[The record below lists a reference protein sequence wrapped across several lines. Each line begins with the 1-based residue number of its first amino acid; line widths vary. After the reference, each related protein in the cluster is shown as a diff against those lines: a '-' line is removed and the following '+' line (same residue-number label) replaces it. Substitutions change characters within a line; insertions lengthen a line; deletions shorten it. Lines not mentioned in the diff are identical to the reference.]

1 LEKSKKTSML
11 NGAMILMIAIVIVKI
26 IGVLFKMPMTS
37 MIGTVGR
44 GYFNSA
50 YEIYTPIF
58 AVSMAGL
65 PVAVS
70 RMVAE
75 SVALKKYRQARAVF
89 VTSKKVFIIVGIIGT
104 LVLLAVA
111 FPYAKYIAN
120 MKSLKAIL
128 CVTPSIFLCC
138 YMSAY
143 RGYYEGLRNMVPTAV
158 SQVIEALGKLVIG
171 LGLIKI
177 IMDKG
182 QAQYESGMSL
192 SGGVSA
198 EVFGAVVTTEAEA
211 NGVIVP
217 WAAAGAVLGVTLGS
231 FLSLLYLMLCH
242 KTRGDHFTKEMLME
256 SEAPQTGSVIAKEMI
271 TIAIPMVISALILNI
286 TNLIDTATIQARLAT
301 AIEKDLQTVISMHS
315 DSINK
320 AVELAR
326 LNISD
331 NAEIVKYLWGAY
343 GTALDFKSLVPVIT
357 IQLGVSAIPALATAW
372 AVKNKNDMRQT
383 IETVLRVGMIIALPA
398 GLGMAA
404 LATPI
409 LTLIYGRGNSSEVI
423 SLVAPI
429 LICYGIFTPLM
440 AISTPTTN
448 MLQAVG
454 RADIPMKTVAGAAV
468 CKIICNF
475 VLVGIPKI
483 NIYGAVVGTILFY
496 LIIVSINMTCLLKI
510 SKVKINWASV
520 FFKPF
525 IAAVLCAVTAFAAHG
540 IIVRLFPNALGEF
553 SETIANIDTVAT
565 LVGVAL
571 GALVYLIVIL
581 LLKGIVKSDLVT
593 LPKGEK
599 IAKTLEKYGLLG

>member
-1 LEKSKKTSML
+1 MENSKKTSML
-11 NGAMILMIAIVIVKI
+11 NGAMILMLAVVLVKVI
-26 IGVLFKMPMTS
+26 GALFKMPMTS

-75 SVALKKYRQARAVF
+75 RVALQKYRGARAIF
-89 VTSKKVFIIVGIIGT
+89 LTSKKVFFVVGVAGT
-104 LVLLAVA
+104 LILLIVA
-111 FPYAKYIAN
+111 LPYAKYIAN

-128 CVTPSIFLCC
+128 CVAPSIFLCC

-143 RGYYEGLRNMVPTAV
+143 RGYYEGLRNMVPTAI
-158 SQVIEALGKLVIG
+158 SQVIEALGKLI
-171 LGLIKI
+171 LGLLFIRA
-177 IMDKG
+177 IMSAG
-182 QAQYESGMSL
+182 IAQYHQGIAAGAE
-192 SGGVSA
+192 SA
-198 EVFGAVVTTEAEA
+198 EVFGTLVTTEAEA

-217 WAAAGAVLGVTLGS
+217 WAAAGAVLGVTIGS
-231 FLSLLYLMLCH
+231 LLSLLFLMVYH
-242 KTRGDHFTKEMLME
+242 RISGDHFTKNQLMASPE
-256 SEAPQTGSVIAKEMI
+256 PEQGSAIAKEMI

-286 TNLIDTATIQARLAT
+286 TNLIDTATIQARLAS
-301 AIEKDLQTVISMHS
+301 AISKDFSLIISMHS
-315 DSINK
+315 ESINK

-331 NAEIVKYLWGAY
+331 SAEVVKYLWGAY
-343 GTALDFKSLVPVIT
+343 GTALDFKSLVPTIT

-372 AVKNKNDMRQT
+372 AIKNKGEIRST
-383 IETVLRVGMIIALPA
+383 IETVLRFGMLISLPA
-398 GLGMAA
+398 GFGMAS

-409 LTLIYGRGNSSEVI
+409 LTIIYGRGNSSEAI
-423 SLVAPI
+423 PLIAPI
-429 LICYGIFTPLM
+429 LICYGLFTPII

-468 CKIICNF
+468 CKILANF
-475 VLVGIPKI
+475 ILVGMPKI
-483 NIYGAVVGTILFY
+483 NIYGAVAGTILFY
-496 LIIVSINMTCLLKI
+496 ILIVGINMFCLLRVSKI
-510 SKVKINWASV
+510 KVNWFGV

-525 IAAVLCAVTAFAAHG
+525 IGAALCGITAFATHG
-540 IIVRLFPNALGEF
+540 IIVRIFHFGSPDSLLNAG
-553 SETIANIDTVAT
+553 TVGTVA
-565 LVGVAL
+565 GVFT
-571 GALVYLIVIL
+571 GAVVYVISVL
-581 LLKGIVKSDLVT
+581 LLKTLVKEDVIT

-599 IAKTLEKYGLLG
+599 IAKVLEKYGFLG